1 MSRVSQGAA
10 GRNGA
15 LLVSRRRA
23 AAAALAG
30 FAWLPSLSFAQHD
43 IKNWQRLKPLPA
55 LKAVDLQ
62 GRTWNLADLKGQA
75 VLINFWA
82 TWCAPCKE
90 EMPTL
95 QTLHELGESNL
106 VLLAVNVREP
116 VPRVQRYVQ
125 STGLTLPVLP
135 DPQGEVAKAWGI
147 RVYPSTL
154 LIDTHGRPRQI
165 VTGAVDW
172 SGAEALRWLRA
183 LQQPRTR

>member
-1 MSRVSQGAA
+1 MQSTGVFS
-10 GRNGA
+10 
-15 LLVSRRRA
+15 RRA
-23 AAAALAG
+23 ALAVLTCG
-30 FAWLPSLSFAQHD
+30 VCSLSFAQHE
-43 IKNWQRLKPLPA
+43 IKVWRRPGGIPVLTG
-55 LKAVDLQ
+55 VDLQ
-62 GRTWNLADLKGQA
+62 GRAWSLADLKGKA

-116 VPRVQRYVQ
+116 LPRVQRYVQ

-135 DPQGEVAKAWGI
+135 DPRGELAKAWGI
-147 RVYPSTL
+147 SVYPSTL
-154 LIDTHGRPRQI
+154 LIDTQGVPRQI

-172 SGAEALRWLRA
+172 SGAEAMGWLRA
-183 LQQPRTR
+183 LQRLPR